1 MLIMTTETLI
11 EFRIILIT
19 LRCSYDVVRVERKK
33 GRRRRTA
40 LTVKEKKQLSIVTM
54 RSIEQDAQGLRLNMN
69 PNRGYFVDFHWLP
82 AVWKAT
88 KSLRAL

>member
-40 LTVKEKKQLSIVTM
+40 LTVKEKKTIVN
-54 RSIEQDAQGLRLNMN
+54 RHYEELRTRRTR
-69 PNRGYFVDFHWLP
+69 P
-82 AVWKAT
+82 KAEHEP
-88 KSLRAL
+88 KQRLLC